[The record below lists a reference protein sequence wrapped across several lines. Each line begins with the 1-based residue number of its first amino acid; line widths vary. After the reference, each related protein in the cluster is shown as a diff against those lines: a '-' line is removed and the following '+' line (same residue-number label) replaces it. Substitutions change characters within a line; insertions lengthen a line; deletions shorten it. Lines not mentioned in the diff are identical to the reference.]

1 MLRISTFKIQ
11 SKRVELPKGNLNLD
25 SLLVSFNEMY
35 RDYVIYY
42 PGSIDKYITNIGDIE
57 LGFGPRYLLHKLL
70 KEVRKANPD
79 GTVDNGS
86 VVVKTIPQ
94 LPEPL
99 TRRLGQLNREA
110 CGEDFPTSNKSIPG
124 SFGEPE
130 HMSIDTDVAEKAE
143 RHTQETNNP
152 DKKTIKVVIKDPNK
166 LFE

>member
-1 MLRISTFKIQ
+1 MLRVSTFKIQ

-25 SLLVSFNEMY
+25 SLIVSFNEMY

-70 KEVRKANPD
+70 REVRKANPD

-99 TRRLGQLNREA
+99 IRRLGSLSREA
-110 CGEDFPTSNKSIPG
+110 CGEDFPTSN
-124 SFGEPE
+124 EPE
-130 HMSIDTDVAEKAE
+130 EEKESIGVVSKGLSTVNDLGDISNIHIDPRKTKPE
-143 RHTQETNNP
+143 
-152 DKKTIKVVIKDPNK
+152 DKTK
-166 LFE
+166 

>member
-1 MLRISTFKIQ
+1 MLKVTSFKIQ
-11 SKRVELPKGNLNLD
+11 SKRVMLPKGNLDLD
-25 SLLVSFNEMY
+25 SLMVSFQEMY

-99 TRRLGQLNREA
+99 IRRLGSSNI
-110 CGEDFPTSNKSIPG
+110 PTSNESIEPVV
-124 SFGEPE
+124 GEPKQLCE
-130 HMSIDTDVAEKAE
+130 DTSVIDKAE
-143 RHTQETNNP
+143 RHTKEDVEQ
-152 DKKTIKVVIKDPNK
+152 DKKVVKVVPEPKYK
-166 LFE
+166 

>member
-1 MLRISTFKIQ
+1 MFKISTFKIQ
-11 SKRVELPKGNLNLD
+11 SKKIELPKGELQLS
-25 SLLVSFNEMY
+25 SLMVSFNEMY

-42 PGSIDKYITNIGDIE
+42 PGHIDWYITNIGDIE
-57 LGFGPRYLLHKLL
+57 LGFGPRYLLQKLL
-70 KEVRKANPD
+70 REVEKANPD
-79 GTVDNGS
+79 GTVDKGS
-86 VVVKTIPQ
+86 IVVKTIPQ

-110 CGEDFPTSNKSIPG
+110 CGEDLPTSNKDIPG

-130 HMSIDTDVAEKAE
+130 HMSIDTDVEDKAE

-152 DKKTIKVVIKDPNK
+152 DKKTINVVIKDPNK

>member
-1 MLRISTFKIQ
+1 MLRVSTFKIQ
-11 SKRVELPKGNLNLD
+11 SKRIELPKGNLNLD

-70 KEVRKANPD
+70 REVRKANPD

-99 TRRLGQLNREA
+99 IRRLGSLNKQA
-110 CGEDFPTSNKSIPG
+110 CGEDLPTSNKDVPG

-130 HMSIDTDVAEKAE
+130 HMNTDTNVIDKAE

-152 DKKTIKVVIKDPNK
+152 DTKTIKVVIKDPNK